1 MGFIIVGSST
11 IIDKGLNG
19 GLLQIIT
26 HGLIAAAIFF
36 LEGTTYDRILLVY
49 LKEMDGKA
57 IPMPKVF
64 SMFSGLLRVGKWSVE
79 ERPI

>member
-36 LEGTTYDRILLVY
+36 LEGTTYDRIPLF
-49 LKEMDGKA
+49 
-57 IPMPKVF
+57 I
-64 SMFSGLLRVGKWSVE
+64 
-79 ERPI
+79 